1 MKNTILY
8 RKRLIPNEC
17 VLLDKDI
24 IIYQNDDIIISK
36 WNTIRPK
43 KVLHHG
49 ISCYFLK
56 EGVKVS
62 KFYDKNNSLLYW
74 YCDII
79 SYTYD
84 ERENS
89 YCFIDLLADV
99 IIYPDSRVIV
109 MDLDELAD
117 ATEQGLIS
125 NELLQD
131 SLRKLNK
138 LLQIIYTGKFHRLT
152 KYLEDYSDDKS
163 NGVVGK

>member
-1 MKNTILY
+1 MKPTLY

-24 IIYQNDDIIISK
+24 IIYQDDDVIISK

-49 ISCYFLK
+49 VSCYFLE
-56 EGVKVS
+56 EGIKVS
-62 KFYDKNNSLLYW
+62 KFFDKEDNLLYW

-79 SYTYD
+79 THTYNKD
-84 ERENS
+84 DNS
-89 YCFIDLLADV
+89 FCFIDLLADV
-99 IIYPDSRVIV
+99 IIYPDGRVLV

-117 ATEQGLIS
+117 ATEQQLIT
-125 NELLQD
+125 NEQLQD

-138 LLQIIYTGKFHRLT
+138 LLQLIYSGKFANLQ
-152 KYLEDYSDDKS
+152 KYLDDYIAGNSK
-163 NGVVGK
+163 